1 LVPPF
6 GIDLKNLQGLRTEV
20 SMVSE
25 NDDLPRLDV
34 AVTRALP
41 MQVLE
46 LFRNRHDVWV
56 NPNDSSLTPDEL
68 QQAARGADAMVV
80 TAFDRLDAD
89 AIAQLPARLRILAT
103 YSVGVE
109 HIDLDAAAR
118 RRIAVLST
126 PDVLSNS
133 VAEMAILLMLGAARR
148 AREGEALLYGKT
160 WSGWTPTQLI
170 GIELTGRRIGILG
183 MGRIGRMIARR
194 ARGFDMNVHYHNR
207 RRLEA
212 QLEGD
217 ANYHPTLQGLLA
229 VSDVLILA
237 APSTPQTQGLLNGA
251 RIEELPANDAI
262 LVNVARGD
270 LIDDDALIG
279 ALRSGRIAGAGLD
292 VFNNEPR
299 LDARYLDLPNV
310 FLQPHQGSSTLAAR
324 LTMASVLLAGIDAI
338 LAGSRPPNRLV

>member
-1 LVPPF
+1 
-6 GIDLKNLQGLRTEV
+6 
-20 SMVSE
+20 MVSE

-41 MQVLE
+41 VQVLE

-56 NPNDSSLTPDEL
+56 NPNDRSLTPDEL
-68 QQAARGADAMVV
+68 QQAAAGADAMVV

-103 YSVGVE
+103 YSVGIE

-118 RRIAVLST
+118 RGIAVLST

-170 GIELTGRRIGILG
+170 GIELTGHRIGILG
-183 MGRIGRMIARR
+183 MGRIGRTIARR

-212 QLEGD
+212 QLEED
-217 ANYHPTLQGLLA
+217 ANYHPTLEGLLA

-237 APSTPQTQGLLNGA
+237 APSTPHTKGLLNGA
-251 RIEELPANDAI
+251 RIEELPANAI
-262 LVNVARGD
+262 LVNIARGD

-324 LTMASVLLAGIDAI
+324 LKMASVLLAGIDAI
-338 LAGSRPPNRLV
+338 LAGSRPPNRVV

>member
-1 LVPPF
+1 
-6 GIDLKNLQGLRTEV
+6 
-20 SMVSE
+20 MVSE
-25 NDDLPRLDV
+25 NQNSPRLAV

-41 MQVLE
+41 AQVLE
-46 LFRNRHDVWV
+46 LFRNRHDIWV
-56 NPNDSSLTPDEL
+56 NPHDRSLTAQEL
-68 QQAARGADAMVV
+68 QQMAGDADAMVV

-89 AIAQLPARLRILAT
+89 AIGRLPARLRILAT
-103 YSVGVE
+103 YSVGIE
-109 HIDLDAAAR
+109 HIDLEAAAHR
-118 RRIAVLST
+118 GIAVLST

-170 GIELTGRRIGILG
+170 GIELTGHRIGIVG
-183 MGRIGRMIARR
+183 MGRIGRTIARR

-212 QLEGD
+212 QLEEN
-217 ANYHPTLQGLLA
+217 ANYHPMLEGLLA

-237 APSTPQTQGLLNGA
+237 APSTPHTKALLNGA
-251 RIEELPANDAI
+251 RIEELPANAI
-262 LVNVARGD
+262 VVNIARGD
-270 LIDDDALIG
+270 LVDDDALIA
-279 ALRSGRIAGAGLD
+279 ALRSRRIAGAGLD
-292 VFNNEPR
+292 VFNNEPH

-324 LTMASVLLAGIDAI
+324 LKMASVLLTGIDAL
-338 LAGSRPPNRLV
+338 LAGLRPPNRVV

>member
-1 LVPPF
+1 
-6 GIDLKNLQGLRTEV
+6 
-20 SMVSE
+20 MVSE

-41 MQVLE
+41 VQVLE

-56 NPNDSSLTPDEL
+56 NPNDRSLTPDEL

-148 AREGEALLYGKT
+148 AREGEALLYRKT

-183 MGRIGRMIARR
+183 MGRIGRTIARR

-212 QLEGD
+212 QLEEN
-217 ANYHPTLQGLLA
+217 ANYHPRLEGLLA

-237 APSTPQTQGLLNGA
+237 APSTPHTKGLLNGA

-270 LIDDDALIG
+270 LIDDDALIA

-310 FLQPHQGSSTLAAR
+310 FLQPHQASSTLAAR
-324 LTMASVLLAGIDAI
+324 LKMASVLLAGIDTI

>member
-1 LVPPF
+1 
-6 GIDLKNLQGLRTEV
+6 
-20 SMVSE
+20 MVSE
-25 NDDLPRLDV
+25 TEDLPRLDV

-41 MQVLE
+41 AQVLE

-56 NPNDSSLTPDEL
+56 NPHDRSLTSDEL
-68 QQAARGADAMVV
+68 QQAAGGADAMVV
-80 TAFDRLDAD
+80 TAFDRLEAD
-89 AIAQLPARLRILAT
+89 AIARLPARLRILAT
-103 YSVGVE
+103 YSVGIE
-109 HIDLDAAAR
+109 HIDLDAAGR
-118 RRIAVLST
+118 RGIAVLST

-133 VAEMAILLMLGAARR
+133 VAEMAILLMLAAARR

-183 MGRIGRMIARR
+183 MGRIGRTIARR

-212 QLEGD
+212 QLEED
-217 ANYHPTLQGLLA
+217 ADYHQSLEGLLA

-237 APSTPQTQGLLNGA
+237 APSTPQTKGLLNSA
-251 RIEELPANDAI
+251 RIEQLPANAI
-262 LVNVARGD
+262 LVNIARGD
-270 LIDDDALIG
+270 LVDDDALIG
-279 ALRSGRIAGAGLD
+279 ALRSGRIAAAGLD
-292 VFNNEPR
+292 VFNNEPH

-324 LTMASVLLAGIDAI
+324 LKMASVLLAGIDGI
-338 LAGSRPPNRLV
+338 LAGSRPPNRVV

>member
-1 LVPPF
+1 
-6 GIDLKNLQGLRTEV
+6 
-20 SMVSE
+20 MVSE

-41 MQVLE
+41 VQVLE
-46 LFRNRHDVWV
+46 LFRNRHDIWV
-56 NPNDSSLTPDEL
+56 NPNDRSLTPAEL
-68 QQAARGADAMVV
+68 QQAAGGADAMVV

-89 AIAQLPARLRILAT
+89 AIAQMPARLRILAT
-103 YSVGVE
+103 YSVGIE

-118 RRIAVLST
+118 RGIAVLST

-183 MGRIGRMIARR
+183 MGRIGRTIARR
-194 ARGFDMNVHYHNR
+194 ARGFDMDVHYHNR

-212 QLEGD
+212 KLEED
-217 ANYHPTLQGLLA
+217 ADYHPTLEGLLA
-229 VSDVLILA
+229 VSDALILA
-237 APSTPQTQGLLNGA
+237 APSTPHTKGLLNGA
-251 RIEELPANDAI
+251 RIEELPANAI
-262 LVNVARGD
+262 LVNIARGD
-270 LIDDDALIG
+270 LIDDDALIA
-279 ALRSGRIAGAGLD
+279 ALGSGRIAAAGLD

-310 FLQPHQGSSTLAAR
+310 FLQPHQGSSTLATR
-324 LTMASVLLAGIDAI
+324 LKMASILLAGIDAI
-338 LAGSRPPNRLV
+338 LAGSRPPNLVV